1 MATKPKVYLSPSDQ
15 VHNAYAY
22 GNTTEAE
29 QCRKIAAAC
38 KTALER
44 CGFEVKTNFKDG
56 KSAMYEREA
65 ESNAWGADY
74 HVPIHTNAGG
84 GKGTE
89 IYVSKKDERH
99 MKAAQP
105 AYDAIRKISPYGSSR
120 GIREGR
126 WHEITHTKALCIYIE
141 IDFHDN
147 KTIAKWLVE
156 ETEAIAEAICK
167 GLCEAA
173 DIKYIT
179 ADGAKP
185 KKTCTVIMPSL
196 HKGDN
201 GVEVL
206 ALQHL
211 LIAHNRNCGFTKP
224 DGIWGA
230 KTEKAVRAYQNEVF
244 GKADGIVGKDTW
256 KRLLGGEYRE
266 WDNN

>member
-1 MATKPKVYLSPSDQ
+1 MAKPKVYLSPSDQ

-44 CGFEVKTNFKDG
+44 CGFAVRTNFEDG

-65 ESNAWGADY
+65 ESDAWGADY

-105 AYDAIRKISPYGSSR
+105 VYDALRKISPYGSTR

-126 WHEITHTKALCIYIE
+126 WHEITHTKALCLYIE

-173 DIKYIT
+173 GIKYIQPSNIPVKEET
-179 ADGAKP
+179 
-185 KKTCTVIMPSL
+185 KTVKVEL
-196 HKGDN
+196 NVLRKGDK
-201 GVEVL
+201 GEQVKTVQRIL
-206 ALQHL
+206 RIRGWKDGSGKALE
-211 LIAHNRNCGFTKP
+211 I
-224 DGIWGA
+224 DGSFGA
-230 KTEKAVRAYQNEVF
+230 KTEYAIKAFQKKKGLTV
-244 GKADGIVGKDTW
+244 DGVIGEKTW
-256 KRLLGGEYRE
+256 NKLLK
-266 WDNN
+266 